1 MSKVIKLVANW
12 DSGEGRLNLPIEW
25 QIESQLMK
33 LDLLKDWIY
42 LLDIEYNK
50 EFKEWRKEVAAL
62 KKKKK
67 K

>member
-12 DSGEGRLNLPIEW
+12 DSGEGCLNIPIEW

-33 LDLLKDWIY
+33 LDLLKDWIHF
-42 LLDIEYNK
+42 LEIEYNK
-50 EFKEWRKEVAAL
+50 EFKEWRKEIAAL